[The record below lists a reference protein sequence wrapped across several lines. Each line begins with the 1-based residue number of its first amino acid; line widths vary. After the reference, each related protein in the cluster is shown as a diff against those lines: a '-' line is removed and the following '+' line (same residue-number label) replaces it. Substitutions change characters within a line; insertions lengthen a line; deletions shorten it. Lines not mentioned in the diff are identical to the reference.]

1 MSCYVTLLPI
11 FVYLRMTNGGGE
23 LSDEVNEP
31 QYHRYTNIGRKGGN
45 EGPSMASLAR
55 KPATVRNYRQREE
68 RL

>member
-1 MSCYVTLLPI
+1 
-11 FVYLRMTNGGGE
+11 MTNGGGE

-55 KPATVRNYRQREE
+55 NQLPSETIVKEKSAFDPLVLKYS
-68 RL
+68 